1 MPLTRAPQYNEEAA
15 PRSTMFTH
23 RNPERLRPESMTG
36 SYFSD
41 DSRGAPVTQPSP
53 RRRGGLFRRH
63 SSDSVPS
70 DRRIAPVPHP
80 PPSRGLGGSTLE
92 HRPTVSH
99 AAGGGALMRG
109 HRGHVHDKS
118 LLAARE
124 KVRLAET
131 AERGADQ

>member
-15 PRSTMFTH
+15 PRSTIFTN
-23 RNPERLRPESMTG
+23 RSPERLRAESVTE
-36 SYFSD
+36 SYSSEG
-41 DSRGAPVTQPSP
+41 SRGALVTQPPP
-53 RRRGGLFRRH
+53 RSRRGLFRRH

-70 DRRIAPVPHP
+70 GRRTPSVPHP

-92 HRPTVSH
+92 HRKTTKH
-99 AAGGGALMRG
+99 AVGGGHG
-109 HRGHVHDKS
+109 GHVHDRS

-124 KVRLAET
+124 KVRLAEM